1 MKLNKNIAISDTGF
15 LFNPANGE
23 SFSVNPIGVEVITML
38 KEGKSLE
45 VITKALVSGY
55 DTDKTTI
62 EKDIYDFVSILKSY
76 SLVNGDEKK

>member
-1 MKLNKNIAISDTGF
+1 MKLNKNIAVSDTGF

-23 SFSVNPIGVEVITML
+23 SFSVNPIGVEIIGML

-45 VITKALVSGY
+45 AVTGKIIAAY
-55 DTDKTTI
+55 DTDATTV
-62 EKDIYDFVSILKSY
+62 EKDLYDFMSILKSY